1 MTAAA
6 SATRERSR
14 KVSQSLGLPFNER
27 LPELESSLRLRDKS
41 SIATRA
47 LALQVAVAC
56 SYGYAS
62 SEGVEWLKIHHLAS
76 SLSETERVFLEDT
89 REDKLRFQ
97 PQVECLFAFAWVLG
111 LTSPFDW
118 RAPPPENLVSM
129 YPHLKTK
136 ELPQRFLDSI
146 KLRSETE
153 VLAAV
158 DAAYCVHWG
167 CRQLLLDGRSPPVQV
182 AAVENRRRAL
192 EWSVGTE
199 NWDDLSLDS

>member
-1 MTAAA
+1 MTAA
-6 SATRERSR
+6 SSTTREHSR

-27 LPELESSLRLRDKS
+27 LPELEPSLRLRDKS

-62 SEGVEWLKIHHLAS
+62 SEGVEWLRNHHLTS
-76 SLSETERVFLEDT
+76 SLSEAERAFLEDK
-89 REDKLRFQ
+89 RGDKLRFQ

-111 LTSPFDW
+111 LTSPLDW
-118 RAPPPENLVSM
+118 KSPPPENLVSL
-129 YPHLKTK
+129 YPNLKTK
-136 ELPQRFLDSI
+136 ESPQRFLESI
-146 KLRSETE
+146 RVRSEIE

-158 DAAYCVHWG
+158 DTSYCVHWG
-167 CRQLLLDGRSPPVQV
+167 CRQVLLDGRSPPLQV
-182 AAVENRRRAL
+182 AAIENRRRAL

-199 NWDDLSLDS
+199 NWDDLSLDT